1 MEQLLSCKTAS
12 IHYSYSEHYF
22 RKLIFELR
30 VPFEKIG
37 RQVRFKKSDL
47 DEWFELKKTYPN
59 LQKIEITD
67 RTKSLTE
74 SKK

>member
-12 IHYSYSEHYF
+12 TFYSYSQDYF
-22 RKLIFELR
+22 RKLIYENK

-47 DEWFELKKTYPN
+47 DKWF
-59 LQKIEITD
+59 
-67 RTKSLTE
+67 E